1 MSTSETFSFDPAL
14 GSMGLNAFAR
24 CGVRRTEITQQHMDD
39 LYLEANFLQSDWS
52 VDGFFFW
59 TVEQVQQPLPAAAPP
74 YGLPANTV
82 PPLDFYFSPDSGQ
95 PAQNRLIT
103 PF

>member
-24 CGVRRTEITQQHMDD
+24 CGVRRTEITQQHMGD
-39 LYLEANFLQSDWS
+39 LYLEANFLQSDGS
-52 VDGFFFW
+52 ADGILFW
-59 TVEQVQQPLPAAAPP
+59 TVEQVQQRWTAAAPP

-82 PPLDFYFSPDSGQ
+82 SLRDVYISPDSGQ
-95 PAQNRLIT
+95 SGQNRLIT